1 MFAWEGQKKVL
12 DPLRQKLQT
21 VVSYHVGAG
30 TWAHVGAGTWARV
43 IYKADG
49 LLTTELSLAP
59 PSAFL
64 DYPSS
69 SLAS

>member
-21 VVSYHVGAG
+21 VVSY
-30 TWAHVGAGTWARV
+30 HVGAGTWARV